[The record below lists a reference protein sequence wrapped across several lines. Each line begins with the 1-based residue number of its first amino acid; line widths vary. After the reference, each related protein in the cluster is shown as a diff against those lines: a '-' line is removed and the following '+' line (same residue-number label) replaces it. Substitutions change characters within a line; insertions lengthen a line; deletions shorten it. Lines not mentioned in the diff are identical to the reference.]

1 MCDSP
6 DKGGEPVRKDLE
18 EKSNIFNS
26 NWKGNAD
33 MMLIELRFL
42 SIATPFSGYPAINL
56 YFRLLKLA
64 KRGRA
69 GRREKGNSTFEG
81 KIIKSVLL
89 SHRFLLNHLG
99 LLFFE
104 P

>member
-6 DKGGEPVRKDLE
+6 DKGGEPVRKDSE
-18 EKSNIFNS
+18 ENSNILNS
-26 NWKGNAD
+26 NWKGYAD
-33 MMLIELRFL
+33 MMLIGLRFL

-69 GRREKGNSTFEG
+69 GGREEGNSTFEG
-81 KIIKSVLL
+81 KIIKSVLF

-99 LLFFE
+99 PLFFE

>member
-1 MCDSP
+1 MTDEPLICLFLGLSSDLLIDSY
-6 DKGGEPVRKDLE
+6 
-18 EKSNIFNS
+18 
-26 NWKGNAD
+26 
-33 MMLIELRFL
+33 LR
-42 SIATPFSGYPAINL
+42 SSVEINCSDPALNL

-69 GRREKGNSTFEG
+69 GGREEGNSTFEG

-99 LLFFE
+99 PLFFE
-104 P
+104 S